1 MLWYD
6 KNMRRIS
13 RSFNNIHFSKYSHPP
28 YSTLWCKAKSCFH
41 LINTKKPLSFIPLLR
56 QLKFKCHI
64 TMQWTIKL
72 STRNSSITAGYL
84 HDNKNHHDCTFL
96 SCHVRVSVWIHTI
109 QLPEC
114 QRTPCSKQAQ
124 NLRFKWLQLDSNPEP
139 LSS

>member
-1 MLWYD
+1 MLYD
-6 KNMRRIS
+6 NNMGRIS
-13 RSFNNIHFSKYSHPP
+13 RSFNNIHFSKYSHPL
-28 YSTLWCKAKSCFH
+28 YSTLWCKAESCFH
-41 LINTKKPLSFIPLLR
+41 LINTTKNSFILLLR

-72 STRNSSITAGYL
+72 STRNSSITAAYL
-84 HDNKNHHDCTFL
+84 HGNKNHHDCMFL
-96 SCHVRVSVWIHTI
+96 SCHVRVSEWIHTL

-124 NLRFKWLQLDSNPEP
+124 NLRFKGLRLNSNPEP

>member
-6 KNMRRIS
+6 NNMRRIS
-13 RSFNNIHFSKYSHPP
+13 RSFNNIHFSKFSDPL
-28 YSTLWCKAKSCFH
+28 YSTLWYKAECCFH
-41 LINTKKPLSFIPLLR
+41 LINTKKNSFIPLLG

-72 STRNSSITAGYL
+72 SARNSSITAAYL
-84 HDNKNHHDCTFL
+84 HGNKNHHDCMFL
-96 SCHVRVSVWIHTI
+96 PCHVRVSEWIHTL

-114 QRTPCSKQAQ
+114 ERTPCWKQAQ